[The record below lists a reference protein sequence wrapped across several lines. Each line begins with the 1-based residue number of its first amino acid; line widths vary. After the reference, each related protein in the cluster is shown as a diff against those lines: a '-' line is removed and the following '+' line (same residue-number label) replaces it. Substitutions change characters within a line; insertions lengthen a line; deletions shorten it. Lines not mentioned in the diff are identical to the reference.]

1 MAGCS
6 CCTEPKKEGT
16 KETPALTDKA
26 TPEWSY
32 DQPFYIRP
40 ADGVDPIKEFNSK
53 VPEYYTSKRLLQIP
67 RPDVSDTRKAPRTAI
82 WVTKD
87 NGMSWKRIGYFG
99 LQQVYYPYEVMTDGT
114 YGIRFIGPGIPPADC
129 KPPKPHMIFYVDT
142 VPPEVTVFIS
152 PDQECYYPGQMVHIE
167 WKIADQNLSD
177 EPIQV
182 SVCMDSKAKDLCWA
196 PLNQSYYAEGQADMV
211 VPDDAID
218 KTLLIRVDVYD
229 RAKNLGQGYS
239 CPINVAFQSTTQP
252 TTSTAPSTQGVTTMP
267 QAYPTLEK

>member
-16 KETPALTDKA
+16 KEAPALTDKA

-32 DQPFYIRP
+32 DQPFYIKP
-40 ADGVDPIKEFNSK
+40 ADGVEPIKEFNGP
-53 VPEYYTSKRLLQIP
+53 VQEYYTSKRLLQIP
-67 RPDVSDTRKAPRTAI
+67 RPAVSDTRKAPRTAI
-82 WVTKD
+82 WLTKD
-87 NGMSWKRIGYFG
+87 NGLNWKRIGYFG
-99 LQQVYYPYEVMTDGT
+99 LQQTYFPYEVMTDGI
-114 YGIRFIGPGIPPADC
+114 YGIRFIGPGIPPAEC

-142 VPPEVTVFIS
+142 TPPTVTVFIS

-167 WKIADQNLSD
+167 WKVADQNLSD

-182 SVCMDSKAKDLCWA
+182 SVCMDSKAKDLCWTT
-196 PLNQSYYAEGQADMV
+196 LNQSYYAEGQADLV
-211 VPDDAID
+211 IPDDAID
-218 KTLLIRVDVYD
+218 KTLMVRVDVYD

-239 CPINVAFQSTTQP
+239 CPINVAFQATTQP

-267 QAYPTLEK
+267 QTYPTLEK